1 MPSTVACS
9 RQTPTPLTDAYLR
22 GLRRRELLAGLA
34 GLAALRAG
42 AAAPGGP
49 DLDDPAENLRAFV
62 KLVGSLDGAPV
73 YDMVR
78 GSVYGLMAGRAAQP
92 LFKTV
97 GAGVAVYRQV
107 SPLEFTATSRYVGL
121 LLDWKTGQPLEHW
134 INPFN
139 GVRCTVPTTQ
149 YGPGDMRVLGDRM
162 LPAGMEGDAP
172 AGGTR
177 PWFRLGDTVHMQRE
191 VLAGAPQRPLF
202 PKGDLMTY
210 SGDWGLLADA
220 AVTRMPS
227 RLNFSAVEAWRDWM
241 NMDAQAQPGSLWWH
255 VAGTKLQGPGDYPP
269 DLREWVVRQDP
280 GFFDLG

>member
-1 MPSTVACS
+1 MPSTAAYS
-9 RQTPTPLTDAYLR
+9 RQTPTPLTESFAN

-34 GLAALRAG
+34 GLAAFGTG
-42 AAAPGGP
+42 AAASGDL
-49 DLDDPAENLRAFV
+49 DLDDPAQNLRAFV
-62 KLVGSLDGAPV
+62 KLIGSLDGAPV

-121 LLDWKTGQPLEHW
+121 LLDWETGQPMERW
-134 INPFN
+134 TNPLN

-162 LPAGMEGDAP
+162 LPAGMEMDGP
-172 AGGTR
+172 VGGTR
-177 PWFRLGDTVHMQRE
+177 PWFRLGDTVHMHRE
-191 VLAGAPQRPLF
+191 VLAGDPQQPLF

-210 SGDWGLLADA
+210 SGDWKLLQDA
-220 AVTRMPS
+220 AVLRMPS
-227 RLNFSAVEAWRDWM
+227 RLNFSAVEKWRDWM
-241 NMDAQAQPGSLWWH
+241 NMDAQAQPGTLWWH
-255 VAGTKLQGPGDYPP
+255 VAGAKLQGPGDYPP
-269 DLREWVVRQDP
+269 DLREWVTRQDP
-280 GFFDLG
+280 GFFDVG